1 MGYLDSKKVTVDAVL
16 TKRGRELMADP
27 NANFSIVKF
36 ALGDDE
42 IDYRMYDFEHANGS
56 NFYGEA
62 IENLPLLEAFTDER
76 ATMVHKLTTLDRNT
90 TQIPGII
97 NVNQN
102 ITKASDDPAF
112 VLAPGT
118 RNGEDTS
125 YSLTVT
131 DTRAITTTP
140 NGATAA
146 AGPIVGFQQ
155 TSIGESFTLTPQLN
169 TISDR
174 SLALII
180 TGNDTGASYIAN
192 LFVTAV

>member
-1 MGYLDSKKVTVDAVL
+1 MGYLDSTKVTVDAVL

-42 IDYRMYDFEHANGS
+42 IDYRMYDFNHANGS
-56 NFYGEA
+56 NYYGEA

-76 ATMVHKLTTLDRNT
+76 ATMVYKLTTLPKNT
-90 TQIPGII
+90 VQIPGII
-97 NVNQN
+97 NISQN
-102 ITKASDDPAF
+102 MTKASDDPSF
-112 VLAPGT
+112 VVSPGT
-118 RNGEDTS
+118 RNGTDSS

-131 DTRAITTTP
+131 DTRAVTISP
-140 NGATAA
+140 NGASAA
-146 AGPIVGFQQ
+146 AGPIVGYQQ
-155 TSIGESFTLTPQLN
+155 TCIGESFTLTPQLN

-180 TGNDTGASYIAN
+180 TGNDSGASYIAN
-192 LFVTAV
+192 LFITAV